1 MIVKKSDLERDIS
14 QSKLQF
20 YIDAGWSVVESTSKK
35 KKAEKPAET
44 APEAALEDLGNDINK
59 GE

>member
-1 MIVKKSDLERDIS
+1 MISIKKADLTRQILDNRLEEY
-14 QSKLQF
+14 LA
-20 YIDAGWSVVESTSKK
+20 AGWEQSTTSKK

>member
-1 MIVKKSDLERDIS
+1 MLMHKEQVIREVREDKVQEYL
-14 QSKLQF
+14 
-20 YIDAGWSVVESTSKK
+20 DAGWAQPSKK

-44 APEAALEDLGNDINK
+44 APEAAQEDLGNDITQ